1 MKIEQI
7 SLKHKNQIL
16 EMCTEY
22 DLNNEDYNGAF
33 FIKDITDYEEKIK
46 QDYAAQQIAN
56 QQIPD
61 ANSINLNM

>member
-46 QDYAAQQIAN
+46 FKDLEEYIK
-56 QQIPD
+56 D
-61 ANSINLNM
+61 

>member
-22 DLNNEDYNGAF
+22 DLNNEDYN
-33 FIKDITDYEEKIK
+33 ELVK
-46 QDYAAQQIAN
+46 QK
-56 QQIPD
+56 
-61 ANSINLNM
+61 